1 MVKLLFLAAS
11 VSFAWDPSPSQGV
24 DGYRLYYGPTSG
36 AQTVFVDAGLNTS
49 ATVDVPPGRH
59 YFVARAYNATGES
72 APSNE
77 VEYVQ
82 AAPVPTPT
90 PSWQQSQITDLRVA
104 SATNN
109 SVNLTWTK
117 PSQAI
122 DHIVYWDDDP
132 VLSGSR
138 TDNDPPTAIPYL
150 REGTTYYF
158 EVRARDS
165 GGVLNQPSNRV
176 TYTLGAPAPT
186 PTPTPAATPTPTPVV
201 IRNLTVKTKH
211 QPGDQVP
218 IKAPA
223 SLGGKPFRLW
233 TGDIPAL
240 ANPSANETMVTVPST
255 IDISVEATYE

>member
-1 MVKLLFLAAS
+1 MLTLLFLAAS
-11 VSFAWDPSPSQGV
+11 VSLAWDPSPSQNV
-24 DGYRLYYGPTSG
+24 DGYRLYYGPTPG
-36 AQTVFVDAGLNTS
+36 AQTVFVDAGLNTR

-59 YFVARAYNATGES
+59 YFVARAYNATAES
-72 APSNE
+72 APSNQ

-109 SVNLTWTK
+109 NVHLTWTK

-132 VLSGSR
+132 VLSGSKV
-138 TDNDPPTAIPYL
+138 DNNPPTAIPYL
-150 REGTTYYF
+150 RAGTTYYF
-158 EVRARDS
+158 EVRARNS
-165 GGVLNQPSNRV
+165 SGVLNQPSNRV
-176 TYTLGAPAPT
+176 TYTPGASAPTPAPT
-186 PTPTPAATPTPTPVV
+186 PSPTPVV
-201 IRNLTVKTKH
+201 IRSLTVKTRH
-211 QPGDQVP
+211 QPGEQVP

-223 SLGGKPFRLW
+223 SMGGKPFRLW

-240 ANPSANETMVTVPST
+240 ANPSANETTVTVPST
-255 IDISVEATYE
+255 IDISVEATYD